1 MTLDEYIA
9 DLVRLR
15 DHYNAGDFEVMT
27 DKVSLGITKHHGHY
41 TMHNEMVPMDGDDFC
56 LDLENK
62 VCEVHA
68 KIVKY
73 GKE

>member
-1 MTLDEYIA
+1 MTLDEYIE

-27 DKVSLGITKHHGHY
+27 DEVSLGFTEHGQY
-41 TMHNEMVPMDGDDFC
+41 TVHAGLVAMDGDDFC

-62 VCEVHA
+62 VCEIHA
-68 KIVKY
+68 KIVK
-73 GKE
+73 